1 MLKGSDDSH
10 HLGTLR
16 SLPQRFVPRVTV
28 YLQVPAM
35 RALCTRP
42 CLVEIPAVGTVQSWG
57 SVSKETGRLA
67 VNVMQVKVAVY
78 DGD

>member
-16 SLPQRFVPRVTV
+16 SLPQSFVPKVTV
-28 YLQVPAM
+28 YLQVPGM
-35 RALCTRP
+35 RALCTHP
-42 CLVEIPAVGTVQSWG
+42 CLVEIPAVGAVQSWG

-67 VNVMQVKVAVY
+67 VNIMQAKVAVY
-78 DGD
+78 D

>member
-28 YLQVPAM
+28 YLQVPGM
-35 RALCTRP
+35 QALCTRP
-42 CLVEIPAVGTVQSWG
+42 CLVEILAVGVVQSG
-57 SVSKETGRLA
+57 GRVSKGTGRLTI
-67 VNVMQVKVAVY
+67 NICKPR
-78 DGD
+78 